1 MRGNGKKPWQR
12 LPDET
17 VTAYRAF
24 CIFLNLGSQRSL
36 SNVAQEI
43 DGRTTRTG
51 ILKAWA
57 VRFDWTARA
66 ELCDQYIEEEFSV
79 NTIELSNYGYDFDK
93 ISQSPRAHQKEL
105 VYLAQRGQKAPL
117 RE

>member
-1 MRGNGKKPWQR
+1 MKGNGQKAWHR

-24 CIFLNLGSQRSL
+24 CIFLNPGSQRSL

-43 DGRTTRTG
+43 DGRTTRAG
-51 ILKAWA
+51 MLKAWA
-57 VRFDWTARA
+57 DRFDWAARA

-79 NTIELSNYGYDFDK
+79 NTIELSSYDYDFDK
-93 ISQSPRAHQKEL
+93 ISQSTRVHQKEL
-105 VYLAQRGQKAPL
+105 A
-117 RE
+117 